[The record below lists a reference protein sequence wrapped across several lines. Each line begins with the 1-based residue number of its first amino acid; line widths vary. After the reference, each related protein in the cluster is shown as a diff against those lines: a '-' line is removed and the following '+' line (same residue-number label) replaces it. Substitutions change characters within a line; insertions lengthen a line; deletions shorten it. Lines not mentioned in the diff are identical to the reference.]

1 MNKTQQNALLQRYE
15 ETLGLARAEERAI
28 RKALVDALCE
38 LDLTKKALA
47 RARLPWWR
55 RWFRKGKD

>member
-1 MNKTQQNALLQRYE
+1 MNKQQ
-15 ETLGLARAEERAI
+15 LGLARAELRTT
-28 RKALVDALCE
+28 RQALVDALCE